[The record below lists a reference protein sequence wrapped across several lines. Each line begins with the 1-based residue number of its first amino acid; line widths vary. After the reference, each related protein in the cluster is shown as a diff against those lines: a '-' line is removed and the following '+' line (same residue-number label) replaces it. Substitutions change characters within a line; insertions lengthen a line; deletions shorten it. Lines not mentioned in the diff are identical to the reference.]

1 MTYNTWLSV
10 LATLLGVIGTIKS
23 ILALLKMGLKDVMY
37 ERSALGQDT
46 KELSTLQQVYDARV
60 GIALVIVSS
69 IVQVISELLN
79 EINCLMFCLVIIV
92 AFAFSCVWWISMYI
106 IYKKGKTRL
115 IEKMP
120 EEIRNSL
127 DKR

>member
-23 ILALLKMGLKDVMY
+23 ILALLKMGLMY

>member
-69 IVQVISELLN
+69 IVQVISELFDVLLGYYR
-79 EINCLMFCLVIIV
+79 CFCFFLCLVDFHV
-92 AFAFSCVWWISMYI
+92 HYI
-106 IYKKGKTRL
+106 
-115 IEKMP
+115 
-120 EEIRNSL
+120 
-127 DKR
+127 

>member
-23 ILALLKMGLKDVMY
+23 ILAILKMRLKDVIY

-60 GIALVIVSS
+60 GMVV
-69 IVQVISELLN
+69 
-79 EINCLMFCLVIIV
+79 C
-92 AFAFSCVWWISMYI
+92 
-106 IYKKGKTRL
+106 
-115 IEKMP
+115 P
-120 EEIRNSL
+120 EGGHRH
-127 DKR
+127 R